1 MSNDNENAAQY
12 LRVHLK
18 KPIVLVGMMGVGKTH
33 SGRRLAERLGLEFYD
48 SDKIIEDKAGCSVAE
63 IFEEFGEEKFRA
75 AEHNSI
81 MEVLSGG
88 ACVLATGGGAVV
100 NDETRAAIR
109 RMGVSI
115 WLKVPVAEI
124 LRRVGGGNTRPLL
137 RIGDPE
143 EILTRLSRVRER
155 FYAEADIHAEWQP
168 GMQESMLDLLIN
180 SLYEHIKTSRV

>member
-1 MSNDNENAAQY
+1 MNNDSENAAQY

-18 KPIVLVGMMGVGKTH
+18 KPVVLVGMMGVGKTH

-48 SDKIIEDKAGCSVAE
+48 SDKIIEDKAGRSVAE
-63 IFEEFGEEKFRA
+63 IFETFGEEKFRE
-75 AEHNSI
+75 AERNSI
-81 MEVLSGG
+81 MDVLSGG

-100 NDETRAAIR
+100 NNETRAAIR

-124 LRRVGGGNTRPLL
+124 LRRVGGGHSRPLL
-137 RIGDPE
+137 RTGDPE
-143 EILTRLSRVRER
+143 EILTRLSRERER
-155 FYAEADIHAEWQP
+155 FYAEADIHAEWAP
-168 GMQESMLDLLIN
+168 GMQESMPDLLIN